1 MNLGARYAANKVRMR
16 LKIHELAYLL
26 AGILRMGILR
36 VLGKMHNPIPG
47 VGARAAGKRRLPH
60 PAKNAGFAMTG
71 GGNQRT
77 LAGSKEH
84 CLTDA

>member
-1 MNLGARYAANKVRMR
+1 MR

-26 AGILRMGILR
+26 ASLAKGMALTLC
-36 VLGKMHNPIPG
+36 GK
-47 VGARAAGKRRLPH
+47 
-60 PAKNAGFAMTG
+60 
-71 GGNQRT
+71 QWT